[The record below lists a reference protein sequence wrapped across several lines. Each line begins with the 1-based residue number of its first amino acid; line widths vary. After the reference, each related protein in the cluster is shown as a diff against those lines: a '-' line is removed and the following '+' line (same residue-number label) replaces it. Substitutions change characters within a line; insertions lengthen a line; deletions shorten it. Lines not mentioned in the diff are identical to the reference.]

1 MSFYYFIACFIM
13 GLGIGLDVVLGTLSR
28 TKYLDKTNRW
38 LWIRRIAFT
47 HIAFPMIGYYG
58 FIELFY
64 LFPSIRVVLGLVA
77 FILILIFLFDIIK
90 SWLSEDD
97 DKSDETSPF
106 SWAVVL
112 TVSWD
117 ALFSGPAKSAQAL
130 NWNQTEVFLS
140 FFLSGLV
147 VTFLAI
153 IAVQIAFVI
162 QRLAAKLIATSID
175 SLVYAQLFMM
185 FAEFAIF
192 TYFGLLALIRYSFH
206 SEFSALYIAVISI
219 AFSFLVFLL
228 TIKILLPNLRKR
240 VLAELPT

>member
-1 MSFYYFIACFIM
+1 M
-13 GLGIGLDVVLGTLSR
+13 GLGIGLDVILGTFSR

-47 HIAFPMIGYYG
+47 HIAFPMMGYYG
-58 FIELFY
+58 FIQLFY
-64 LFPSIRVVLGLVA
+64 LFPSIRMVLGLVA
-77 FILILIFLFDIIK
+77 FVLILIFLFDIIK
-90 SWLSEDD
+90 GWLSKDEN
-97 DKSDETSPF
+97 KSDETNPF

-153 IAVQIAFVI
+153 VAVQVSFVI

-206 SEFSALYIAVISI
+206 SDFSALYISAISVV
-219 AFSFLVFLL
+219 FSFLVFLF
-228 TIKILLPNLRKR
+228 TIKLLLPNLRKL
-240 VLAELPT
+240 VLEELPS